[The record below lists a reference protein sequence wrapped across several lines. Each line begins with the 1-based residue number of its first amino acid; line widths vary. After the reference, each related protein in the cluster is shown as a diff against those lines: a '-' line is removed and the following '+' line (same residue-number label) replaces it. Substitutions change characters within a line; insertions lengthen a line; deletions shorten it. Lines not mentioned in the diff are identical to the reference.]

1 MKQVS
6 GKQLA
11 KLLEKNGWE
20 LSRIQGS
27 HHIYGKG
34 GNEAR
39 ISVPIHKNQNLK
51 TGLLRH
57 LLKLAE
63 LTENDL

>member
-1 MKQVS
+1 MKLIS

-11 KLLEKNGWE
+11 KLLKKNGWI
-20 LSRIQGS
+20 LLRIQGS
-27 HHIYGKG
+27 HHIYGKSE
-34 GNEAR
+34 NVAR

-51 TGLLRH
+51 IGLLRH
-57 LLKLAE
+57 LLKSAE